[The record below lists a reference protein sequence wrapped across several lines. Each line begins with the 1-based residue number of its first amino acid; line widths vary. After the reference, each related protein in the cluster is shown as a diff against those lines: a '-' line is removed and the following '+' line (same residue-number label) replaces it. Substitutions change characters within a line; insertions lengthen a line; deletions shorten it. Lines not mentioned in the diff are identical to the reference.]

1 MRLEV
6 LVGMVASGKSTYAR
20 QRADQGCLVVCHDSI
35 APGLHTRYRYEG
47 FLRDY
52 YRGIEEYM
60 AREGLREGC
69 DVLIDR
75 THLTLESRTR
85 WVRFHTEMSR
95 EFHRTHLVTG
105 EKFPLVAV
113 VFPFEAPEVHAF
125 RRFRTDPRGRS
136 LSEWLH
142 VAHHHA
148 EQWAQEPILDTE
160 GFTEIHYPRPDPP
173 GENP

>member
-1 MRLEV
+1 MK
-6 LVGMVASGKSTYAR
+6 GSSGTIT
-20 QRADQGCLVVCHDSI
+20 G
-35 APGLHTRYRYEG
+35 
-47 FLRDY
+47 
-52 YRGIEEYM
+52 
-60 AREGLREGC
+60 
-69 DVLIDR
+69 
-75 THLTLESRTR
+75 ESRSIWLGKDSGRVATS
-85 WVRFHTEMSR
+85 EMSR